1 MMHKGHKLHH
11 WKTLSGSKNELRGT
25 NFSRTLGIF
34 QDILKSA
41 NLLHKQDY
49 VGSQMHTTVTLKY
62 RNYFNLKALLP
73 WFLSNVVLYIIY
85 LLIGWLLSLLF
96 EIFHHNHLVQDKHQ
110 FLFEIWQK
118 LHEMVSIPS
127 QAVMYH
133 SNLIWLTKQWFQ
145 VFTPEFACIIDLQII
160 NQYSK

>member
-49 VGSQMHTTVTLKY
+49 VGSQMHTTVTLKH
-62 RNYFNLKALLP
+62 RNYFTLKA
-73 WFLSNVVLYIIY
+73 
-85 LLIGWLLSLLF
+85 
-96 EIFHHNHLVQDKHQ
+96 
-110 FLFEIWQK
+110 
-118 LHEMVSIPS
+118 
-127 QAVMYH
+127 
-133 SNLIWLTKQWFQ
+133 
-145 VFTPEFACIIDLQII
+145 
-160 NQYSK
+160 